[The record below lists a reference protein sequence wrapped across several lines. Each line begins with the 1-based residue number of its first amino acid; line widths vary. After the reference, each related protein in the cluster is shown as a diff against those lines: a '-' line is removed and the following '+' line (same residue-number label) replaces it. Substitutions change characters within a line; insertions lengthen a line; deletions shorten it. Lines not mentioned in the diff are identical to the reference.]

1 MPDDPSRQAPTTTVD
16 ALRADDTRAA
26 ASWLVP
32 PVIVPIFLGVL
43 IAAQALYRLAHFG
56 PAAFG

>member
-16 ALRADDTRAA
+16 EHHPEDTRA

-32 PVIVPIFLGVL
+32 PVVVPIFLVAS

-56 PAAFG
+56 PAAFN

>member
-1 MPDDPSRQAPTTTVD
+1 MPDDPARPAPTTTVD
-16 ALRADDTRAA
+16 GLHPEDTRAA

-32 PVIVPIFLGVL
+32 PLVVPIFLAAL

-56 PAAFG
+56 PAALG

>member
-1 MPDDPSRQAPTTTVD
+1 MPDDRSRPAPTTMVD
-16 ALRADDTRAA
+16 AFLPEDKRAA

-32 PVIVPIFLGVL
+32 AVLLPIFLAAA
-43 IAAQALYRLAHFG
+43 IAAQALYRLAHLG

>member
-1 MPDDPSRQAPTTTVD
+1 MPNDPSRPAQTTTVGALHPED
-16 ALRADDTRAA
+16 ARAA

-32 PVIVPIFLGVL
+32 PVVVPIFLAVL

>member
-1 MPDDPSRQAPTTTVD
+1 MPDDPARPAPTTTVD
-16 ALRADDTRAA
+16 GLHPEDARAA

-32 PVIVPIFLGVL
+32 PVVVPAFLAAL

-56 PAAFG
+56 PAALG